1 MDKTNIPK
9 ANTKDELINILSQ
22 FDISL
27 PPVGDGR
34 TKEHDERLA
43 ICMLLSA
50 LAHTD
55 ELTYALSLE
64 HKDKP
69 DFRLH
74 EGDNITGI
82 EVTFARNQDQAH
94 FKAMMNRS
102 DTSKI
107 YSTNVF
113 QPEQRLS
120 QAEKEAYLTEDLP
133 AFPLMGDQPYKN
145 WATYVSESIKKKI
158 LDFDNSKFEKFSKN
172 ILVVFVETPEQVAV
186 SDIDKAI
193 QYLTPELDKAW
204 AEVVHF
210 DCIYV
215 QHYQQIAKLKP
226 SEETKIL
233 DCNDIW
239 GFFG

>member
-1 MDKTNIPK
+1 MDKTTIPK

-22 FDISL
+22 FDILL
-27 PPVGDGR
+27 PPVGVGR

-43 ICMLLSA
+43 VCMLLST
-50 LAHTD
+50 LAHAD
-55 ELTYALSLE
+55 ELAYPLSLE

-74 EGDNITGI
+74 EGDSVTGI
-82 EVTFARNQDQAH
+82 EVTFARNQDHAH

-102 DTSKI
+102 DTSKV
-107 YSTNVF
+107 YSTSVF
-113 QPEQRLS
+113 QSEQHLS
-120 QAEKEAYLTEDLP
+120 QDEKEAYLIEDLP
-133 AFPLMGDQPYKN
+133 APPLMGDRPYEN
-145 WATYVSESIKKKI
+145 WAAYVSKSIKKKI
-158 LDFDNSKFEKFSKN
+158 QDFEDPKFEKFSKN
-172 ILVVFVETPEQVAV
+172 ILVVFVETPERVAV

-204 AEVVHF
+204 AEVVRF